1 MMNTRVISNISQLQ
15 YESDSWKRTIEFIIQ
30 ENAHAKNRL
39 AEIIK
44 NNPGEDAFLDLAEFY
59 QNYFIQQETLASLL
73 RNDIYSFD
81 KVLQKQKIED
91 EQLINEVLRN
101 RKQLKSELDK
111 LINEFNRS
119 KKQFD
124 NFVEAN
130 S

>member
-1 MMNTRVISNISQLQ
+1 M
-15 YESDSWKRTIEFIIQ
+15 IEFIIQ

-39 AEIIK
+39 AEVIK
-44 NNPGEDAFLDLAEFY
+44 NNPGEHVFLDLAEFY

-91 EQLINEVLRN
+91 EQLIKEILRN